1 MPQDQST
8 SLAVVIESK
17 NYIIG
22 EPLDPADPLVVQ
34 VRRTVSQTLTVGQ
47 LITEMTRAADLL
59 NVAHLAAASYNR
71 IQNSI
76 WQILTSLQEAI
87 GRSDA
92 TMIVIGDQAGNVL
105 SILADVFDYLFYGDA
120 DLAIS
125 TLKECADCAGR
136 LADAAETMAA
146 EFDGL
151 AEKTKVVVGD
161 AQGTTADEKARI
173 AALAAEIVQQSAEKA
188 ALAELTKSY
197 QAQKDKVAKLYEDA
211 KQRAETAE
219 ERAFVSELVGGIFSA
234 VGSGLAAYASAR
246 TPQISIGSQPV
257 PVGESIG
264 SRPAAGQDETDADP
278 VIDLAQP
285 VAGPT
290 AGPDPEPVPEP
301 VVPDGE
307 VAAPAGQGGEGTPDA
322 AATSGSDAQP
332 ASAAGVP
339 TDQSPSQAPA
349 TTTAQSDAKAQA
361 LQQKK
366 DAENLARTQAA
377 AAAATNMSAKADK
390 IAAQSASSAVE
401 LRRQVSELLNLQFEI
416 EEKNRDALAKIA
428 KFTVLIEG
436 KGVEKSAIEIS
447 VASLSQSIG
456 ALQQVTAILL
466 AAATYWRGMEAV
478 CRRLDSEGDFQ
489 RKIERLGTM
498 TEAQR
503 TREFQ
508 RQNFLRAAVQYCA
521 GWKALE
527 CIANDYRRELAQLGT
542 QVKGYV
548 GLHPSEENARKEA
561 TRLAQELGLD
571 VGEALKAKEAKLK
584 EIADAKASVAAS
596 AAA

>member
-34 VRRTVSQTLTVGQ
+34 VRRTVSETLTVAQ
-47 LITEMTRAADLL
+47 LIKEMTRAADLL
-59 NVAHLAAASYNR
+59 NVAHLAAANYNR

-76 WQILTSLQEAI
+76 WQILANLQAAI

-136 LADAAETMAA
+136 LADAAEKMAA

-151 AEKTKVVVGD
+151 AEATKVVVGD
-161 AQGTTADEKARI
+161 AQGTTADEKTRI
-173 AALAAEIVQQSAEKA
+173 AALASEIVEQQAEVD
-188 ALAELTKSY
+188 ALKELTTSY
-197 QAQKDKVAKLYEDA
+197 KAQKEKVVQLYEDA

-219 ERAFVSELVGGIFSA
+219 ERAFISELVGGIFSA

-264 SRPAAGQDETDADP
+264 SRPAAGQDEADADP
-278 VIDLAQP
+278 VIDLAQ
-285 VAGPT
+285 A
-290 AGPDPEPVPEP
+290 DLEP

-307 VAAPAGQGGEGTPDA
+307 VAAPAGQGDEGTPDA
-322 AATSGSDAQP
+322 VATSGNDAQP
-332 ASAAGVP
+332 ASAADVP

-361 LQQKK
+361 LQQNK

-377 AAAATNMSAKADK
+377 AAAASDISAKADK
-390 IAAQSASSAVE
+390 MAAQSASSAVE

-428 KFTVLIEG
+428 RFTTLIEG

>member
-173 AALAAEIVQQSAEKA
+173 AALAAEIVEQSAEKA

-278 VIDLAQP
+278 VIDLAQ
-285 VAGPT
+285 A
-290 AGPDPEPVPEP
+290 DLEP
-301 VVPDGE
+301 VVTDGE
-307 VAAPAGQGGEGTPDA
+307 VAAPAGQGDEGTPDA